1 MGFLTFLQRR
11 PNDKTS
17 FSNSSSTINLHR
29 SNTPTAAATLD
40 SQSDADLLS
49 HQHAHRHQHG
59 SQVQYESCSATPTWA
74 TSLSHSNTESQQQRR
89 QSEPRISAY
98 PNNESLTLSGS
109 GRRQS
114 AITYSD
120 LALRRSSLP
129 LESCAA
135 AASRYVDILDAQGQ
149 LGSSDFKARL
159 QASGSR
165 DYGED
170 VAERNIGQ
178 NGLLLGSPAVQQFY
192 AAQSSSS
199 SSSLSSSQ
207 TSPRRPTT
215 SRYRRYAQKQVILE
229 QPEMEAAFRPS
240 SRASSVYTARSLPIA
255 RTRVTP
261 IYDSPI
267 CTEPRRASL
276 ASHYTASSMGLPKL
290 QEGSI
295 REEMDSGESD
305 DAAFPP
311 SIPRFRRSEADSN
324 AAQHRPASA
333 LGWVSRARQS
343 VEVLSAYDMGEP
355 IWKESVDHMFQD
367 DGASRRLATR
377 NQKSGPTAQQQQNL
391 SVENMIRW
399 RRTFGEV
406 DDEDQRSVAATERAT
421 ESRTSQRQ
429 WSIASTEPTER
440 SDVSSVYCPRPAS
453 RATANTSVD
462 LRSLMELDDSGGG
475 GSCCCKAASHDDV
488 VVVDDD
494 VDACSIT
501 TDGSNIDA
509 FVEKRKQRATP
520 EDQALLFNE
529 GGFFNTGGALPGL
542 FDPTSSSSSSSDGV
556 TPLAEAPAVEQQVLT
571 TAAASSESKRDSSL
585 TLRAAD
591 APTTTT
597 THKTARSV
605 SPAASGCGGSETTES
620 APEDGR
626 CCSSVVAT
634 TPEPVGGGLTVPQ
647 IYLNQRQRL
656 LALGFD
662 YDTDEDGDE
671 LGDLGG
677 GDDDDDDD
685 AKTLRQARHGS
696 AMNLPRLS
704 IIVEAPPKDAFDS
717 YSSSS
722 SSSGDDSKAAA
733 TLRRRKEAKR
743 LSRCGGAR
751 VMRVHRS
758 LRDEFDGN
766 VADVE

>member
-1 MGFLTFLQRR
+1 MGFLTLLQRR

-17 FSNSSSTINLHR
+17 FSNSSSTINLQR
-29 SNTPTAAATLD
+29 SNTPTAAATLG
-40 SQSDADLLS
+40 SQSDADLPS
-49 HQHAHRHQHG
+49 HQHAHRQQHG
-59 SQVQYESCSATPTWA
+59 FQVQYESCSATPTWA
-74 TSLSHSNTESQQQRR
+74 TSLSHSNAGSQQQRR
-89 QSEPRISAY
+89 RSEPRIRAH
-98 PNNESLTLSGS
+98 PDNESLTLSGS

-120 LALRRSSLP
+120 VALRRSSLP
-129 LESCAA
+129 LQSCAA
-135 AASRYVDILDAQGQ
+135 AASRYVDLLDAQGQ

-199 SSSLSSSQ
+199 SSSSSQ

-215 SRYRRYAQKQVILE
+215 SRYRRYAQNHVILE

-267 CTEPRRASL
+267 YTEPRRASL

-295 REEMDSGESD
+295 REEMVPGESDD

-311 SIPRFRRSEADSN
+311 SIPRFRRSETDSN
-324 AAQHRPASA
+324 AAEHRPASA

-355 IWKESVDHMFQD
+355 IWKESVNRMFQD
-367 DGASRRLATR
+367 DGASRRPATR
-377 NQKSGPTAQQQQNL
+377 NQKSGPAAQQQNL

-406 DDEDQRSVAATERAT
+406 DDEDQRSVGPTERVT

-440 SDVSSVYCPRPAS
+440 SDASSVYCPRPAS

-462 LRSLMELDDSGGG
+462 LRSLMELDDSG
-475 GSCCCKAASHDDV
+475 CCCKVAGH
-488 VVVDDD
+488 D

-542 FDPTSSSSSSSDGV
+542 FDPTSSSSSSNGV
-556 TPLAEAPAVEQQVLT
+556 TPLAETPAAEQQVLT
-571 TAAASSESKRDSSL
+571 AATASSESKRDSSL
-585 TLRAAD
+585 TLRAD
-591 APTTTT
+591 SPTTTQ
-597 THKTARSV
+597 KTARSA
-605 SPAASGCGGSETTES
+605 SPAAGSETTES

-626 CCSSVVAT
+626 YYSSVVAT

-677 GDDDDDDD
+677 DDDDD
-685 AKTLRQARHGS
+685 AKTLRQRHGS

-704 IIVEAPPKDAFDS
+704 IIVEAPPKDVFDS

-722 SSSGDDSKAAA
+722 SSGGDSRAAA
-733 TLRRRKEAKR
+733 LRRRKEAKR

-751 VMRVHRS
+751 VMRVNRS

>member
-11 PNDKTS
+11 SNDKTS
-17 FSNSSSTINLHR
+17 FSNSSSTINLQR
-29 SNTPTAAATLD
+29 SNTPTTAAKLG

-49 HQHAHRHQHG
+49 HQHAHRQQHG
-59 SQVQYESCSATPTWA
+59 SQVQYESSNATPTWA
-74 TSLSHSNTESQQQRR
+74 TSLSHSNAASQQRR

-98 PNNESLTLSGS
+98 PNKESLFSLGS

-120 LALRRSSLP
+120 LGLRRGSLP

-135 AASRYVDILDAQGQ
+135 AASRYVDLLDAQGQ

-192 AAQSSSS
+192 AAQ
-199 SSSLSSSQ
+199 SSQ

-267 CTEPRRASL
+267 YTEPRRASL

-305 DAAFPP
+305 DAAP
-311 SIPRFRRSEADSN
+311 SIPRFRRSESAADSN
-324 AAQHRPASA
+324 AAQQHRPASA

-343 VEVLSAYDMGEP
+343 VEMLSAYDMGEP

-367 DGASRRLATR
+367 DGASRRPATR
-377 NQKSGPTAQQQQNL
+377 NQKSGPATQQQNL

-406 DDEDQRSVAATERAT
+406 DDEVDPKSVAATERAT

-440 SDVSSVYCPRPAS
+440 SDASSVYCPRPAS

-462 LRSLMELDDSGGG
+462 LRSLMELDDSGCG
-475 GSCCCKAASHDDV
+475 CKAASHDAV

-494 VDACSIT
+494 VDACSMT

-509 FVEKRKQRATP
+509 FIEKRKQRTTP
-520 EDQALLFNE
+520 EDQALLFKE

-542 FDPTSSSSSSSDGV
+542 FDPSSSSSSDGV
-556 TPLAEAPAVEQQVLT
+556 TPLAETPAAGQQVM
-571 TAAASSESKRDSSL
+571 AVAASSDSKRDSSL
-585 TLRAAD
+585 TLRAD
-591 APTTTT
+591 APTTT
-597 THKTARSV
+597 HNTARSV
-605 SPAASGCGGSETTES
+605 SSPIVCGGSETTES
-620 APEDGR
+620 APEDCR
-626 CCSSVVAT
+626 CSSVT
-634 TPEPVGGGLTVPQ
+634 TPEPVGGLTVPQ

-662 YDTDEDGDE
+662 YDTDEEGDE

-677 GDDDDDDD
+677 GGGNDDDDD
-685 AKTLRQARHGS
+685 AKSLKQRHGP
-696 AMNLPRLS
+696 ALNMPRLS
-704 IIVEAPPKDAFDS
+704 IIVEAPPKDVFDS
-717 YSSSS
+717 YSSYSSS
-722 SSSGDDSKAAA
+722 SSSGDDSTAA

-766 VADVE
+766 MADVE

>member
-11 PNDKTS
+11 SNDKTS
-17 FSNSSSTINLHR
+17 FSNSSSTINLQR
-29 SNTPTAAATLD
+29 SNTPTTAAKLG

-49 HQHAHRHQHG
+49 HQHAHRQQHD
-59 SQVQYESCSATPTWA
+59 SQVQYESSNATPTWA
-74 TSLSHSNTESQQQRR
+74 TSLSHSNAASQQRR

-98 PNNESLTLSGS
+98 PNKESLFSLGS

-120 LALRRSSLP
+120 LGLRRGSLP

-135 AASRYVDILDAQGQ
+135 AASRYVDLLDAQGQ

-192 AAQSSSS
+192 AAQ
-199 SSSLSSSQ
+199 SSQ

-267 CTEPRRASL
+267 YTEPRRASL

-305 DAAFPP
+305 DAAP
-311 SIPRFRRSEADSN
+311 SIPRFRRSESAADSN
-324 AAQHRPASA
+324 AAQQHRPASA

-343 VEVLSAYDMGEP
+343 VEMLSAYDMGEP

-367 DGASRRLATR
+367 DGASRRPATR
-377 NQKSGPTAQQQQNL
+377 NQKSGPATQQQNL

-406 DDEDQRSVAATERAT
+406 DDEVDPKSVAATERAT

-440 SDVSSVYCPRPAS
+440 SDASSVYCPRPAS

-462 LRSLMELDDSGGG
+462 LRSLMELDDSGCG
-475 GSCCCKAASHDDV
+475 CKAASHDAV

-494 VDACSIT
+494 VDACSMT

-509 FVEKRKQRATP
+509 FIEKRKQRTTP
-520 EDQALLFNE
+520 EDQALLFKE

-542 FDPTSSSSSSSDGV
+542 FDPSSASSSDGV
-556 TPLAEAPAVEQQVLT
+556 TPLAETPAAGQQVM
-571 TAAASSESKRDSSL
+571 AVAASSDSKRDSSL
-585 TLRAAD
+585 TLRAD
-591 APTTTT
+591 APTTT
-597 THKTARSV
+597 HNTARSV
-605 SPAASGCGGSETTES
+605 SSPVVCGGSETTES
-620 APEDGR
+620 APEDCR
-626 CCSSVVAT
+626 CSSVT
-634 TPEPVGGGLTVPQ
+634 TPEPVGGLTVPQ

-662 YDTDEDGDE
+662 YDTDEESDE

-677 GDDDDDDD
+677 GGGNDDD
-685 AKTLRQARHGS
+685 AKTLKQRHGP
-696 AMNLPRLS
+696 ALNMPRLS
-704 IIVEAPPKDAFDS
+704 IIVEAPPKDVFDS
-717 YSSSS
+717 YSSYSS
-722 SSSGDDSKAAA
+722 SSSGDDSTAA

>member
-1 MGFLTFLQRR
+1 MGFLTLLQRR

-17 FSNSSSTINLHR
+17 FSKSSSTINLQR
-29 SNTPTAAATLD
+29 SNTPTAAATLG
-40 SQSDADLLS
+40 SQSDADLPS
-49 HQHAHRHQHG
+49 HQHAHRQQHG

-74 TSLSHSNTESQQQRR
+74 TSLSHSNAESQQQRR
-89 QSEPRISAY
+89 RSEPRIRAH
-98 PNNESLTLSGS
+98 PDNESLTLSGS

-129 LESCAA
+129 LQSCAA
-135 AASRYVDILDAQGQ
+135 AASRYVDLLDAQGQ

-199 SSSLSSSQ
+199 SSSSSQ

-215 SRYRRYAQKQVILE
+215 SRYRRYAQKHVIPE

-267 CTEPRRASL
+267 YTEPRRASL

-295 REEMDSGESD
+295 REEMDPGESDD

-311 SIPRFRRSEADSN
+311 SIPRFRRSETDSN
-324 AAQHRPASA
+324 AAEHRPASA

-355 IWKESVDHMFQD
+355 IWKESVNRMFQD
-367 DGASRRLATR
+367 DGASRRPATR
-377 NQKSGPTAQQQQNL
+377 NQKSGPAAQQQNL

-406 DDEDQRSVAATERAT
+406 DDEDQRSVAPTERVT

-440 SDVSSVYCPRPAS
+440 SDASSVYCPRPAS

-462 LRSLMELDDSGGG
+462 LRSLMELDDSG
-475 GSCCCKAASHDDV
+475 CCCKVAGH
-488 VVVDDD
+488 DD

-542 FDPTSSSSSSSDGV
+542 FDPTSSSSSSNGV
-556 TPLAEAPAVEQQVLT
+556 TPLAETPAAEQQVLT
-571 TAAASSESKRDSSL
+571 AATASSESKRDSSL
-585 TLRAAD
+585 TLRAD
-591 APTTTT
+591 SPTTTQ
-597 THKTARSV
+597 KTARSA
-605 SPAASGCGGSETTES
+605 SPAAGSETTES

-626 CCSSVVAT
+626 YYSSVVAT

-677 GDDDDDDD
+677 DNDDD
-685 AKTLRQARHGS
+685 AKTLRQRHGS

-704 IIVEAPPKDAFDS
+704 IIVEAPPKDVFDS

-722 SSSGDDSKAAA
+722 SSGDDSRAAA
-733 TLRRRKEAKR
+733 LRRRKEAKR

-751 VMRVHRS
+751 VMRVNRS

>member
-17 FSNSSSTINLHR
+17 FSNSSSTINLQR
-29 SNTPTAAATLD
+29 SNTPTAAATLG
-40 SQSDADLLS
+40 SQSDADLQS
-49 HQHAHRHQHG
+49 HQHAHRQQHG

-74 TSLSHSNTESQQQRR
+74 TSLSHSNAESQQQRR

-98 PNNESLTLSGS
+98 PNNESLALSGS

-199 SSSLSSSQ
+199 SSQ

-267 CTEPRRASL
+267 YTEPRRASL

-290 QEGSI
+290 QEGCI

-324 AAQHRPASA
+324 AAQQQHRPASA

-367 DGASRRLATR
+367 DGASRRPATR
-377 NQKSGPTAQQQQNL
+377 NQKSGPAAQQQQNL

-421 ESRTSQRQ
+421 ESRASHRQ

-462 LRSLMELDDSGGG
+462 LRSLMELDDSG
-475 GSCCCKAASHDDV
+475 CCCNKAASHDDV

-509 FVEKRKQRATP
+509 FVEKRKQRAAP

-542 FDPTSSSSSSSDGV
+542 FDPTSSSSSSSSSDGV
-556 TPLAEAPAVEQQVLT
+556 TPLAETPAVGQQQVLT
-571 TAAASSESKRDSSL
+571 AASAASSDSKRDSSL

-597 THKTARSV
+597 TTTSHKTARSV

-626 CCSSVVAT
+626 HCCSSVVAT

-662 YDTDEDGDE
+662 YDTDEDGDK
-671 LGDLGG
+671 LDDLG
-677 GDDDDDDD
+677 DDDDD

-722 SSSGDDSKAAA
+722 SGDDSTAAA

-743 LSRCGGAR
+743 LSRCGGPR

>member
-1 MGFLTFLQRR
+1 MGFLTLLQRR

-17 FSNSSSTINLHR
+17 FSNSSSTINLQR
-29 SNTPTAAATLD
+29 SNTPTAAATLG
-40 SQSDADLLS
+40 SQSDADLPS
-49 HQHAHRHQHG
+49 HQHALLQQHG

-74 TSLSHSNTESQQQRR
+74 TSLSHGNAESQQQRR
-89 QSEPRISAY
+89 RSEPRIRAH
-98 PNNESLTLSGS
+98 PDNESLTLSGS

-129 LESCAA
+129 LQSCAA
-135 AASRYVDILDAQGQ
+135 AASRYVDLLDAQGQ

-199 SSSLSSSQ
+199 SSSSSSSQ

-215 SRYRRYAQKQVILE
+215 SRYRRYAQNHVILE

-267 CTEPRRASL
+267 YTEPRRASL

-295 REEMDSGESD
+295 REEMDPGGSDD

-311 SIPRFRRSEADSN
+311 SIPRFRRSETDSN
-324 AAQHRPASA
+324 AAEHRPASA

-355 IWKESVDHMFQD
+355 IWKESVNRMFQD
-367 DGASRRLATR
+367 DGASRRPATR
-377 NQKSGPTAQQQQNL
+377 NQKSGPAAQQQNL

-406 DDEDQRSVAATERAT
+406 DDEDQRSVGPTERVT

-440 SDVSSVYCPRPAS
+440 SDASSVYCPRPAS

-462 LRSLMELDDSGGG
+462 LRSLMELDDSG
-475 GSCCCKAASHDDV
+475 CCCKVAGH
-488 VVVDDD
+488 D

-542 FDPTSSSSSSSDGV
+542 FDPTSSSSSSNGV
-556 TPLAEAPAVEQQVLT
+556 TPLAETPAAEQQVLT
-571 TAAASSESKRDSSL
+571 AATASSESKRDSSL
-585 TLRAAD
+585 TLRAD
-591 APTTTT
+591 SPTTTQ
-597 THKTARSV
+597 KTARSA
-605 SPAASGCGGSETTES
+605 SPAAGSETTES

-626 CCSSVVAT
+626 YYSSVVAT

-677 GDDDDDDD
+677 DNDDD
-685 AKTLRQARHGS
+685 AKTLRQRHGS

-704 IIVEAPPKDAFDS
+704 IIVEAPPKDVFDS

-722 SSSGDDSKAAA
+722 SSGGDSRAAA
-733 TLRRRKEAKR
+733 LRRRKEAKR

>member
-1 MGFLTFLQRR
+1 MGFLTLLQRR

-17 FSNSSSTINLHR
+17 FSNSSSTINLQR
-29 SNTPTAAATLD
+29 SNTPTATATLG
-40 SQSDADLLS
+40 SQSDADLPS
-49 HQHAHRHQHG
+49 HQHAHRQQHG

-74 TSLSHSNTESQQQRR
+74 TSLSHGNAESQQQRR
-89 QSEPRISAY
+89 RSEPRIRAH
-98 PNNESLTLSGS
+98 PDNESLTLSGS

-129 LESCAA
+129 LQSCAA
-135 AASRYVDILDAQGQ
+135 ASSRYVDLLDAQGQ

-199 SSSLSSSQ
+199 SSSQ
-207 TSPRRPTT
+207 TSPRRLTT
-215 SRYRRYAQKQVILE
+215 SRYRRYAQKHVILE

-267 CTEPRRASL
+267 YTEPRRASL

-295 REEMDSGESD
+295 REEMDPGESDD

-311 SIPRFRRSEADSN
+311 SIPRFRRSETDSN
-324 AAQHRPASA
+324 AAEHRPASA
-333 LGWVSRARQS
+333 LGWVNRARQS

-367 DGASRRLATR
+367 DGASRRPATR
-377 NQKSGPTAQQQQNL
+377 QKSGPAAQQQSL

-406 DDEDQRSVAATERAT
+406 DDEDQRCVAPTERVT

-440 SDVSSVYCPRPAS
+440 SDASSVYCPRPAS

-462 LRSLMELDDSGGG
+462 LRSLMELDDSG
-475 GSCCCKAASHDDV
+475 CCCKVAGH
-488 VVVDDD
+488 DD

-542 FDPTSSSSSSSDGV
+542 FDPTSSSSSSNRV
-556 TPLAEAPAVEQQVLT
+556 TPLAETPAAEQQVLT
-571 TAAASSESKRDSSL
+571 AAAASSESKRDSSL
-585 TLRAAD
+585 TLRAD
-591 APTTTT
+591 SPTT
-597 THKTARSV
+597 THKTARSA
-605 SPAASGCGGSETTES
+605 SPAAGSETTES

-626 CCSSVVAT
+626 YYSSVVAA

-677 GDDDDDDD
+677 DNDDD
-685 AKTLRQARHGS
+685 AKTLRQRHGS

-704 IIVEAPPKDAFDS
+704 IIVEAPPKDVFDS

-722 SSSGDDSKAAA
+722 SSGDDSRAAA
-733 TLRRRKEAKR
+733 LRRRKEAKR

>member
-1 MGFLTFLQRR
+1 MGFLTLLQRR

-17 FSNSSSTINLHR
+17 FSNSSSTINLQR
-29 SNTPTAAATLD
+29 SNTPTAAATLG
-40 SQSDADLLS
+40 SQSDADLPS
-49 HQHAHRHQHG
+49 HQHAHRQQHG
-59 SQVQYESCSATPTWA
+59 SQVQYESCSATLTWA
-74 TSLSHSNTESQQQRR
+74 TSLSHSNAESQQQRR
-89 QSEPRISAY
+89 RSEPRIRAH
-98 PNNESLTLSGS
+98 PDNESLTLSGS

-114 AITYSD
+114 ATTYSD

-129 LESCAA
+129 LQSRAA
-135 AASRYVDILDAQGQ
+135 AASRYVDLLDAQGQ

-199 SSSLSSSQ
+199 SSSSSSQ

-215 SRYRRYAQKQVILE
+215 SRYRRYAQNHVILE

-267 CTEPRRASL
+267 YTEPRRASL

-295 REEMDSGESD
+295 REEMDPGESDD

-311 SIPRFRRSEADSN
+311 SIPRFRRSEIDSN
-324 AAQHRPASA
+324 AAEHRPASA

-355 IWKESVDHMFQD
+355 IWKESVNRMFQD
-367 DGASRRLATR
+367 DGASRRPATR
-377 NQKSGPTAQQQQNL
+377 NQKSGPAAQQQNL

-406 DDEDQRSVAATERAT
+406 DDEDQRSVAPTERVT

-440 SDVSSVYCPRPAS
+440 SDASSVYCPRPAS

-462 LRSLMELDDSGGG
+462 LRSLMELDDSG
-475 GSCCCKAASHDDV
+475 CCCKVAGH
-488 VVVDDD
+488 DD

-542 FDPTSSSSSSSDGV
+542 FDPTSSSSSSNGV
-556 TPLAEAPAVEQQVLT
+556 TPLAERPAAEQQVLT
-571 TAAASSESKRDSSL
+571 AAAASSESKRDSSL
-585 TLRAAD
+585 TLRAD
-591 APTTTT
+591 SPTTTQ
-597 THKTARSV
+597 KTARSA
-605 SPAASGCGGSETTES
+605 SPAAGSETTES

-626 CCSSVVAT
+626 YYSSVVAT

-677 GDDDDDDD
+677 DNDDD
-685 AKTLRQARHGS
+685 AKTLRQRHGS

-704 IIVEAPPKDAFDS
+704 IIVEAPPKDVFDS

-722 SSSGDDSKAAA
+722 SSGDDSRAAA
-733 TLRRRKEAKR
+733 LRRRKEAKR

-751 VMRVHRS
+751 VMRVNRS

>member
-11 PNDKTS
+11 SNDKTS
-17 FSNSSSTINLHR
+17 FSNSSSTINLQR
-29 SNTPTAAATLD
+29 SNTPTTAAKLG

-49 HQHAHRHQHG
+49 HQHAHRQQHG
-59 SQVQYESCSATPTWA
+59 SQVQHESSSATPTWT
-74 TSLSHSNTESQQQRR
+74 TSLSHSNAASQQRR

-98 PNNESLTLSGS
+98 PNKESLASSGS

-129 LESCAA
+129 LESRAA
-135 AASRYVDILDAQGQ
+135 AASRYVDLLDAQGQ

-192 AAQSSSS
+192 AAQSS
-199 SSSLSSSQ
+199 Q

-215 SRYRRYAQKQVILE
+215 SRYRKYAQKQVILE
-229 QPEMEAAFRPS
+229 QPDMEAAFRPS

-267 CTEPRRASL
+267 YTEPRRASL

-305 DAAFPP
+305 DAAP
-311 SIPRFRRSEADSN
+311 SIPRFRRSEAADSN
-324 AAQHRPASA
+324 AAQQQHRPASA

-367 DGASRRLATR
+367 DGASRRPVTR
-377 NQKSGPTAQQQQNL
+377 NQKSGPATQQQNL

-406 DDEDQRSVAATERAT
+406 DDEVDPKSVAATERAT

-462 LRSLMELDDSGGG
+462 LRSLMELDDSGCG
-475 GSCCCKAASHDDV
+475 CKAASHDAV

-494 VDACSIT
+494 VDACSMT

-509 FVEKRKQRATP
+509 FIEKRKQRTTP
-520 EDQALLFNE
+520 EDQALLFKE

-542 FDPTSSSSSSSDGV
+542 FDPSSSSSSSSDGI
-556 TPLAEAPAVEQQVLT
+556 TPRAEAPAAGQQIL
-571 TAAASSESKRDSSL
+571 AAVSPDSKRDSSL
-585 TLRAAD
+585 TLRAD
-591 APTTTT
+591 APTTI
-597 THKTARSV
+597 HNTARSV
-605 SPAASGCGGSETTES
+605 SSPTVCGGSETTES
-620 APEDGR
+620 APEDCR
-626 CCSSVVAT
+626 CSSVT
-634 TPEPVGGGLTVPQ
+634 TPEPVGGLTVPQ

-662 YDTDEDGDE
+662 YDTDEEGDE

-677 GDDDDDDD
+677 GGGNNDDDADDD
-685 AKTLRQARHGS
+685 AKTLKQRHGP
-696 AMNLPRLS
+696 ALNMPRLS
-704 IIVEAPPKDAFDS
+704 IIVEAPPKDVYDS
-717 YSSSS
+717 YSSYSSSSSSSS
-722 SSSGDDSKAAA
+722 SSSGDDSTAA

>member
-11 PNDKTS
+11 SNDKTS
-17 FSNSSSTINLHR
+17 FSNSSSTINLQR
-29 SNTPTAAATLD
+29 SNTPTTAAKLG

-49 HQHAHRHQHG
+49 HQHAHRQQHD
-59 SQVQYESCSATPTWA
+59 SQVQYESSNATPTWA
-74 TSLSHSNTESQQQRR
+74 TSLSHSNAASQQRR

-98 PNNESLTLSGS
+98 PNKESLFSLGS

-120 LALRRSSLP
+120 LGLRRGSLP

-135 AASRYVDILDAQGQ
+135 AASRYVDLLDAQGQ

-192 AAQSSSS
+192 AAQ
-199 SSSLSSSQ
+199 SSQ

-267 CTEPRRASL
+267 YTEPRRASL

-305 DAAFPP
+305 DAAP
-311 SIPRFRRSEADSN
+311 SIPRFRRSESAADSN
-324 AAQHRPASA
+324 AAQQHRPASA

-343 VEVLSAYDMGEP
+343 VEMLSAYDMGEP

-367 DGASRRLATR
+367 DGASRRPATR
-377 NQKSGPTAQQQQNL
+377 NQKSGPATQQQNL

-406 DDEDQRSVAATERAT
+406 DDEVDPKSVAATERAT

-440 SDVSSVYCPRPAS
+440 SDASSVYCPRPAS

-462 LRSLMELDDSGGG
+462 LRSLMELDDSGCG
-475 GSCCCKAASHDDV
+475 CKAASHDAV

-494 VDACSIT
+494 VDACSMT

-509 FVEKRKQRATP
+509 FIEKRKQRTTP
-520 EDQALLFNE
+520 EDQALLFKE

-542 FDPTSSSSSSSDGV
+542 FDPSSSSSSDGV
-556 TPLAEAPAVEQQVLT
+556 TPLAETPAAGQQVM
-571 TAAASSESKRDSSL
+571 AVAASSDSKRDSSL
-585 TLRAAD
+585 TLRAD
-591 APTTTT
+591 APTTT
-597 THKTARSV
+597 HNTARSV
-605 SPAASGCGGSETTES
+605 SSPVVCGGSETTES
-620 APEDGR
+620 APEDCR
-626 CCSSVVAT
+626 CSSVT
-634 TPEPVGGGLTVPQ
+634 TPEPVGGLTVPQ

-662 YDTDEDGDE
+662 YDTDEESDE

-677 GDDDDDDD
+677 GGGNDDD
-685 AKTLRQARHGS
+685 AKTLKQRHGP
-696 AMNLPRLS
+696 ALNMPRLS
-704 IIVEAPPKDAFDS
+704 IIVEAPPKDVFDN
-717 YSSSS
+717 YSSYSS
-722 SSSGDDSKAAA
+722 SSSGDDSTAA